1 MTMEF
6 LQDPEFWVAVSF
18 FLFIGL
24 ILYLQVHKK
33 LGAVL
38 DARAEQIAK
47 EIDQA
52 RSLREEAQ
60 AVLAD
65 YRRKQGNVEK
75 ETKAI
80 VDLAMK
86 EARLLAAE
94 TQSSMKEH
102 FERRMKLAEDKIG
115 RAEQDAVR
123 DVRAAAVNAAVGA
136 AETVIAAK
144 LSPEKA
150 GKLVSDSIAAL
161 KSKLN

>member
-1 MTMEF
+1 MAF

-18 FLFIGL
+18 FLFVGL

-52 RSLREEAQ
+52 RSLREEAE

-65 YRRKQGNVEK
+65 YRRKQGDVED

-80 VDLAMK
+80 VGLAMK
-86 EARLLAAE
+86 EARSLAAE

-144 LSPEKA
+144 LTAEKA
-150 GKLVSDSIAAL
+150 GKLVTDSISTL

>member
-1 MTMEF
+1 MEF

-18 FLFIGL
+18 FLFVGL
-24 ILYLQVHKK
+24 VLYLQVHKK
-33 LGAVL
+33 LAAVL

-47 EIDQA
+47 EIEEA
-52 RSLREEAQ
+52 RSLREEAE

-65 YRRKQGNVEK
+65 YRRKQGDVEK

-86 EARLLAAE
+86 EARSLAAE
-94 TQSSMKEH
+94 TQASMKEK
-102 FERRMKLAEDKIG
+102 FDRRIKLAEDKIG
-115 RAEQDAVR
+115 RAQEDAVR

-136 AETVIAAK
+136 AENVIAAK
-144 LSPEKA
+144 LTAEKA